1 MSGPAE
7 GQHAGD
13 ARNPAPSEPLLGPE
27 ERILAQGLW
36 QEPRKAF
43 RADLRARFLAG
54 SGAGNADRPSQPEAG
69 ARTSGRLPGGPS
81 VPLPVRPTDD
91 IHNPEHPE
99 APRPDASR
107 GETLSP
113 GELRLAQVL
122 GQPGGARPEWREAQ
136 RRAFLGGAIER
147 AARPARTHAEPAQLP
162 ALAPRPRRAATTP
175 RTAAHTTAHTTARPR
190 RRRLQL
196 VASGL
201 AIAAALF
208 LLLRPVAEDPRWELG
223 GDFDTVAVQNAALRD
238 GVLHQDQTAQLDCTQ
253 RTASLRLGRHVMVE
267 MVPGTVARFCPPRS
281 QGGVLE
287 VPIELVSG
295 ELLVH
300 LDPRLGPTRLVVQTS
315 ESVVNLTG
323 TSLSILRE
331 ASGTCVCV
339 ASGSVRI
346 DVKGQERPPLDID
359 GGSSAFL
366 FASGAAPRVLRG
378 EERMGFFGGE
388 SHWLAHESHLTQ
400 SVSAWEAMRA
410 VGGE

>member
-1 MSGPAE
+1 MSGPSD
-7 GQHAGD
+7 GPHAGE
-13 ARNPAPSEPLLGPE
+13 RNPDPVQPGLGRE
-27 ERILAQGLW
+27 ERILAQRLR

-43 RADLRARFLAG
+43 REDLRGRFLAG
-54 SGAGNADRPSQPEAG
+54 SPAGNADRPSQPEGG
-69 ARTSGRLPGGPS
+69 ARTSGGPS
-81 VPLPVRPTDD
+81 DQQSAPLPLRPTDD
-91 IHNPEHPE
+91 IHNPPHPE
-99 APRPDASR
+99 GRSPEGLR
-107 GETLSP
+107 P

-122 GQPGGARPEWREAQ
+122 RQPGGARPEWREAQ
-136 RRAFLGGAIER
+136 RRAFLAGAIVG
-147 AARPARTHAEPAQLP
+147 AANPARTQGERATPT
-162 ALAPRPRRAATTP
+162 APVPPPRRAARTP
-175 RTAAHTTAHTTARPR
+175 TARPE

-208 LLLRPVAEDPRWELG
+208 LVVRPVAQDPRWELG
-223 GDFDTVAVQNAALRD
+223 ADHDGVAVQNAALRD
-238 GVLHQDQTAQLDCTQ
+238 GVLLQDQTAQLDCSQ
-253 RTASLRLGRHVMVE
+253 RLASLNLGRRVRVE

-281 QGGVLE
+281 LKGVLE

-300 LDPRLGPTRLVVQTS
+300 LDPSLGPTRLVVQTS
-315 ESVVNLTG
+315 EGVVNLTG

-346 DVKGQERPPLDID
+346 DVKGQERPPLAID

-378 EERMGFFGGE
+378 EERLGFFGGE
-388 SHWLAHESHLTQ
+388 NHWLAHESHLTE

-410 VGGE
+410 IGGK

>member
-1 MSGPAE
+1 MSGPT
-7 GQHAGD
+7 GRSHAGD
-13 ARNPAPSEPLLGPE
+13 ERDPAPAEPALGPE
-27 ERILAQGLW
+27 ERILARGLR

-43 RADLRARFLAG
+43 RGDLRARFLAG
-54 SGAGNADRPSQPEAG
+54 SEPGNADRPSQPEVG
-69 ARTSGRLPGGPS
+69 ARTAAGSPDGPS
-81 VPLPVRPTDD
+81 APLPVRPTDD

-99 APRPDASR
+99 APRPETTR
-107 GETLSP
+107 GETRGEKLSP

-122 GQPGGARPEWREAQ
+122 GEPVGARPAWREAQ
-136 RRAFLGGAIER
+136 RRAFLGGAIDGAPVSAPVRRSPRVDTRSAASQER
-147 AARPARTHAEPAQLP
+147 TTTRRYRRTAAARPQ
-162 ALAPRPRRAATTP
+162 
-175 RTAAHTTAHTTARPR
+175 

-208 LLLRPVAEDPRWELG
+208 LLLQPVVANDPRWELG
-223 GDFDTVAVQNAALRD
+223 GDYDAVAVQNAALRD
-238 GVLHQDQTAQLDCTQ
+238 GVLLQDQTAQLDCTQ
-253 RTASLRLGRHVMVE
+253 RAASLHLGRRVRVD
-267 MVPGTVARFCPPRS
+267 MVPGTVARFCPPRTEK
-281 QGGVLE
+281 GVLE

-300 LDPRLGPTRLVVQTS
+300 LDPSLGPTRLVVQTS
-315 ESVVNLTG
+315 EGVVNLTG

-346 DVKGQERPPLDID
+346 DVKGQTRPALDIE

-378 EERMGFFGGE
+378 DERAGFFGGE
-388 SHWLAHESHLTQ
+388 GYWLSHESHLTQ
-400 SVSAWEAMRA
+400 SVSDWDATRA
-410 VGGE
+410 ADGK

>member
-1 MSGPAE
+1 LSGPAE

-13 ARNPAPSEPLLGPE
+13 ERNPAPSEPVLGPE

-54 SGAGNADRPSQPEAG
+54 SGAGNGDRPSQPEAG
-69 ARTSGRLPGGPS
+69 ARTSPGLPDGPS

-91 IHNPEHPE
+91 IHDSKHPE

-122 GQPGGARPEWREAQ
+122 GEHGVARPGWREAQ
-136 RRAFLGGAIER
+136 RRAFLGGAIES
-147 AARPARTHAEPAQLP
+147 AAHPARTHAEPAQLP
-162 ALAPRPRRAATTP
+162 ALAPRPRRAATTA
-175 RTAAHTTAHTTARPR
+175 RNAARPQ

-223 GDFDTVAVQNAALRD
+223 GDYDTVAVQNAALRD

-267 MVPGTVARFCPPRS
+267 MVPGTVARFCPPRTE
-281 QGGVLE
+281 GGVLE

-300 LDPRLGPTRLVVQTS
+300 LDPSLGPTRLVVQTN

-346 DVKGQERPPLDID
+346 DVKGQTRPPLDVR

-378 EERMGFFGGE
+378 EERAGFFGGE
-388 SHWLAHESHLTQ
+388 TYWRGHESHLTR
-400 SVSAWEAMRA
+400 SVAAWEAMRDS
-410 VGGE
+410 GGK